1 MLATIAWISLVIAF
15 LCATVIVA
23 DEFRHPQ
30 KMTVM
35 NFVWP
40 ITALYLSVF
49 ALWAYFRIGR
59 HNTCDAHSRHA
70 QKQGAG
76 WRDAALSDTHC
87 GTGCALG
94 DVISE
99 FGVFAL
105 GLTLLGTALYASY
118 AADLAVAWF
127 FGIIFQ
133 YFAIKPMSDLS
144 SGQAIAAAIKADT
157 LSILT
162 FQVGMYLWMAL
173 VYFVLFPSPHLE
185 PSQAAYWLMMQ
196 IAMICGYI
204 TALPINL
211 WLLRKGV
218 KHPMH

>member
-1 MLATIAWISLVIAF
+1 MLQTIAWISLAIAF
-15 LCATVIVA
+15 LCAAIIVV
-23 DEFRHPQ
+23 DEIRHPQ
-30 KMTVM
+30 KMMVM

-40 ITALYLSVF
+40 LTALYLSVF
-49 ALWAYFRIGR
+49 ALWAYVRMGR
-59 HNTCDAHSRHA
+59 PRPHDAHAQQQEHA
-70 QKQGAG
+70 PS

-87 GTGCALG
+87 GAGCSLG
-94 DVISE
+94 DIVSE

-105 GLTLLGTALYASY
+105 GLTLFGTALYASY
-118 AADLAVAWF
+118 AADLAVAWL
-127 FGIIFQ
+127 FGIVFQ
-133 YFAIKPMSDLS
+133 YFSIKPMSDLS

-185 PSQAAYWLMMQ
+185 PNRPAYWLMMQ
-196 IAMICGYI
+196 IAMICGYV